1 MVSGGCHNLS
11 YILRAITLKGLLIA
25 EKAFYIHS
33 RQWEVFRHSK
43 GAQVDTKHQTREAEN
58 HLYVLRFRRES
69 GFMPHTKTPKQT
81 VKLICF
87 GLLYPLFLPLL

>member
-1 MVSGGCHNLS
+1 MVSRGCHNLS
-11 YILRAITLKGLLIA
+11 YILRAISMKGLLIA

-43 GAQVDTKHQTREAEN
+43 RAQVNTKHQTREAEN
-58 HLYVLRFRRES
+58 NLYVLRFRQS

-81 VKLICF
+81 VRLICF
-87 GLLYPLFLPLL
+87 GLLYPSFLLLL